1 MERIY
6 KLAGIY
12 SSAYDDL
19 IVSLEEFIS
28 GVNEHLDDADTHRD
42 IWDTMIASV
51 DLASCELNV
60 IHAENY
66 KLFSFTYDVPYEDFE
81 EHYNLIMLGEYR
93 GLTHKEIAEF
103 IIKRSEEFFE
113 SERKFEIDRLQRRLQ
128 YLKEPSLNQI
138 TEA

>member
-1 MERIY
+1 MECIY
-6 KLAGIY
+6 KQAETY

-28 GVNEHLDDADTHRD
+28 GVNEHLDDVDTHHD

-60 IHAENY
+60 IHADNY
-66 KLFSFTYDVPYEDFE
+66 KLFSFTYYVPYEDFE
-81 EHYNLIMLGEYR
+81 EHYNLIILDEYR
-93 GLTHKEIAEF
+93 GLTHKEIADF

-113 SERKFEIDRLQRRLQ
+113 SERKFEIDSLQRRLK
-128 YLKEPSLNQI
+128 YLKQI
-138 TEA
+138 ET